1 MNDIIIKTERQDDLL
16 SFLQNHDFIVEN
28 LENNIHRVLREEE
41 DPVYLSIS
49 ETNLYFEVDLGNI
62 SGIASQDL
70 YFSLLNFNTEILPVS
85 FAINNSN
92 PKDPRLVL
100 VESRETVDL
109 CDAEILSVFDALA
122 LASEK
127 AETLLTKFIGA

>member
-16 SFLQNHDFIVEN
+16 SFLQNHDFIVES

-109 CDAEILSVFDALA
+109 CDAEILSVSDALA

-127 AETLLTKFIGA
+127 AETLLTTFIGA

>member
-70 YFSLLNFNTEILPVS
+70 Y
-85 FAINNSN
+85 
-92 PKDPRLVL
+92 
-100 VESRETVDL
+100 
-109 CDAEILSVFDALA
+109 LA
-122 LASEK
+122 Y
-127 AETLLTKFIGA
+127 